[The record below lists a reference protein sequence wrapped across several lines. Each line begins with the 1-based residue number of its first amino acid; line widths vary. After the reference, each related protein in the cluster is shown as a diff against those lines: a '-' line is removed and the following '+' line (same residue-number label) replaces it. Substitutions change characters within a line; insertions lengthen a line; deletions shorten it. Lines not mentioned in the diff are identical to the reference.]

1 MTTAGIIICTLSA
14 ASAFGAVIGGC
25 ILVANRW
32 AERQADE
39 FLRGLLARDREFED
53 LSLGCAAASSPHQ
66 FAGGAREQSQAVP
79 VAQGKAQH
87 SLACAGW
94 PIGITSM
101 TPPRQRSNRCTP
113 TPPAILSSLIRS
125 RALRRI

>member
-1 MTTAGIIICTLSA
+1 MGALATTAGIIICTLSA

-53 LSLGCAAASSPHQ
+53 FSWVC
-66 FAGGAREQSQAVP
+66 
-79 VAQGKAQH
+79 
-87 SLACAGW
+87 C
-94 PIGITSM
+94 
-101 TPPRQRSNRCTP
+101 RQRS
-113 TPPAILSSLIRS
+113 PPICGRRPGAIAS
-125 RALRRI
+125 RTGGPR